1 MYPDDLASID
11 GSAVEEEKVI
21 NILDQRYR
29 RGNFHTFVGNMLLI
43 INPNQEIKIYDDV
56 VKKEIPKFFI
66 QFFSFIYFKIDWC
79 QYHERYKNKT
89 LASEDPHVFAIVDT
103 AWQDMQQSK
112 RHQNIILAGDRQSGK
127 TFCFNQIVRHLCYIA
142 RVICIT

>member
-56 VKKEIPKFFI
+56 VKKKFLNFNVI
-66 QFFSFIYFKIDWC
+66 QFFYSFILKLIDV
-79 QYHERYKNKT
+79 
-89 LASEDPHVFAIVDT
+89 S
-103 AWQDMQQSK
+103 
-112 RHQNIILAGDRQSGK
+112 
-127 TFCFNQIVRHLCYIA
+127 
-142 RVICIT
+142 ITSVTRTKH